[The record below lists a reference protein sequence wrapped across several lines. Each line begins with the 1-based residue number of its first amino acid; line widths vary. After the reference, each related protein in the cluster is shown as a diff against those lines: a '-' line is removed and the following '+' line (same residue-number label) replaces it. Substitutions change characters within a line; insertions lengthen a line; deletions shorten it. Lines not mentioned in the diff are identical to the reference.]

1 MEIKLLRQ
9 LFEEGVLLSASV
21 APAPMSEG
29 KWVMTCNKANGAT
42 EHVTRVRDNHVKHY
56 RSLVGAIADAKHIG
70 FQEIKLI
77 IP

>member
-9 LFEEGVLLSASV
+9 LFEEG
-21 APAPMSEG
+21 
-29 KWVMTCNKANGAT
+29 
-42 EHVTRVRDNHVKHY
+42 VRDNHVKHY

>member
-1 MEIKLLRQ
+1 MEIKLLRR

-29 KWVMTCNKANGAT
+29 RWVMTCSKANGAI
-42 EHVTRVRDNHVKHY
+42 EQVTRVRDGQVKHY
-56 RSLVGAIADAKHIG
+56 RSLVGAIADAKYIG
-70 FQEIKLI
+70 FQEVKLR